1 MPFDDRDFPNLP
13 RGERAI
19 SPRSRRLVAIWLY
32 GVAAMILVMIARGG
46 ATRLTGSG
54 LSIMEWAPIMGT
66 FPPLSEAEWQRQH
79 HIKFKGRSAT
89 SGEWVKKNNNLPDRW
104 NIEYQNKD
112 VTIRLRMALTS
123 FKHVGVFP
131 EQAVNW
137 DYISQH
143 VKKFKTEQ
151 PKVLNLFAYTGG
163 ASLIAKAAGADTTH
177 VDSIK
182 QVVTW
187 GNENME
193 LSGIKDIRWVVEDA
207 LKFVKRE
214 VKRGKT
220 YNGIIL
226 DPPAYG
232 HGPNGEKWKLEDS
245 LNEMMH
251 DVVKLLDPEEHF
263 LILNTYS
270 LGFSSVIVQNLIQSA
285 FPKVQNL
292 EIGELYLQ
300 ATAGSKLPLG
310 VFGKFFKHKS

>member
-1 MPFDDRDFPNLP
+1 MIQLLTPTHWKDYELIDCGDFEKL
-13 RGERAI
+13 ERFGD
-19 SPRSRRLVAIWLY
+19 L
-32 GVAAMILVMIARGG
+32 ILIRPEPQAVW
-46 ATRLTGSG
+46 SKG
-54 LSIMEWAPIMGT
+54 LSD
-66 FPPLSEAEWQRQH
+66 AEWQRRH
-79 HIKFKGRSAT
+79 HIRFKGRSAT
-89 SGEWVKKNNNLPDRW
+89 SGEWVKKNAHLPDRW
-104 NIEYQNKD
+104 HIEYKNND
-112 VTIRLRMALTS
+112 VAIKLRMALTS

-137 DYISQH
+137 DYISQNI
-143 VKKFKTEQ
+143 KKFKTGQ

-193 LSGIKDIRWVVEDA
+193 LSGLKDIRWVVEDA

-245 LNEMMH
+245 LNEMMQ

-270 LGFSSVIVQNLIQSA
+270 LGFSSVIVENLIQSA
-285 FPKVQNL
+285 YPKVQNL

-310 VFGKFFKHKS
+310 VFGKFFKHK